1 MTPSR
6 GNADPRQEF
15 FTHLLGWRDALN
27 LRDWVFHLEG
37 ARPRGAAASVSF
49 NVPGRMA
56 VFRLGEY
63 EGYSVD
69 ELALHEALHVLL
81 HDLIAACRAPDS
93 GDACIAGEEHRVI
106 NVLSDLLRGN
116 GNA

>member
-1 MTPSR
+1 MPHDDT
-6 GNADPRQEF
+6 PRQEF
-15 FTHLLGWRDALN
+15 LAALLGWRETLN
-27 LRDWVFHLEG
+27 LRDWVFHLEN

-49 NVPGRMA
+49 DVPARMA
-56 VFRLGEY
+56 AFRLGDH
-63 EGYSVD
+63 EGYSPD

-106 NVLSDLLRGN
+106 NVLSELLRGKA
-116 GNA
+116 NA

>member
-1 MTPSR
+1 MTPPR
-6 GNADPRQEF
+6 GGADPQQEF
-15 FTHLLGWRDALN
+15 FAHLLSWRDELN

-49 NVPGRMA
+49 NVPARMA
-56 VFRLGEY
+56 VFRLGDCD
-63 EGYSVD
+63 GYSAD

-106 NVLSDLLRGN
+106 NVLSELLRGK